1 MRPTAPSVSHLSN
14 RRLTH
19 DWRLTAEA
27 EGAPGGLVD
36 ATVRAPRR
44 HKTRRTP
51 QARRLPQLGQ
61 GPRHD
66 GNMVWN
72 GTRQHRSSSASIF
85 ALQQPV
91 TSLLGAV
98 LAASNPRTITLT
110 FEELEPSCT
119 GSLVR

>member
-1 MRPTAPSVSHLSN
+1 MIMKETVPTVSRLSN
-14 RRLTH
+14 RRLIR
-19 DWRLTAEA
+19 DRRLTAEA

-51 QARRLPQLGQ
+51 QARRLAQLGQ

-72 GTRQHRSSSASIF
+72 GEQQHRSSSASIF
-85 ALQQPV
+85 ALQN
-91 TSLLGAV
+91 S
-98 LAASNPRTITLT
+98 R
-110 FEELEPSCT
+110 
-119 GSLVR
+119 